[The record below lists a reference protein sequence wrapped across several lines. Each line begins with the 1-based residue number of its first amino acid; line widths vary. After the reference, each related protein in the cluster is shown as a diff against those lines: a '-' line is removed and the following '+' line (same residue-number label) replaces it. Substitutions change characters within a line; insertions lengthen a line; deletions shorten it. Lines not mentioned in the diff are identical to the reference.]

1 MDGAD
6 LMSLTEADPNAKP
19 SSTADWTPTEYDL
32 RDTWFAIAHARDVGA
47 QPTRRILHAQTCYL
61 WREDGV
67 IKACEFNPGRTAGDR
82 AEPSA
87 FTDGSG
93 YYPVVEQYGYAWL
106 WYGNPDRADVALL
119 PHIPF
124 LPRDGDVPA
133 YMRNTV
139 RFDACMALSV
149 ENLLDLTHADFLHG
163 EVLGGEGK
171 SDSDAV
177 SFEFTS
183 ETLTRVRMVTGR
195 PISPVMRWVGGVR
208 GKFQDFRSTLHV
220 HLRSG
225 TCISYPRFRPGFDI
239 PNVQPFV
246 PAGKRLSLV
255 NQAFN
260 LTGAPTPFR
269 QIMPRMAHTIAPQDN
284 MVMRPQNPRYD
295 RPSER
300 RDLHSR
306 FDTPGNRYRFLM
318 QQLWE
323 RQRAGDFSYLSDA
336 EPGGDIA
343 AALGLDA
350 QARSLV

>member
-1 MDGAD
+1 MTLAEPVRAE
-6 LMSLTEADPNAKP
+6 TESRAK
-19 SSTADWTPTEYDL
+19 SSRQADWTPTEFDL
-32 RDTWFAIAHARDVGA
+32 RDTWFAIAHARDVGPN
-47 QPTRRILHAQTCYL
+47 PTRRILHRQACYL
-61 WREDGV
+61 WRENGV
-67 IKACEFNPGRTAGDR
+67 IQATEFNPAQPPGAHS
-82 AEPSA
+82 APSA
-87 FTDGSG
+87 FTGGSG
-93 YYPVVEQYGYAWL
+93 FYPVVEQYGYAWL
-106 WYGNPDRADVALL
+106 WYGNPDHANEALL

-124 LPRDGDVPA
+124 LPKDGDVPG

-171 SDSDAV
+171 SDSDEV

-195 PISPVMRWVGGVR
+195 PVSPVMRWVGGVR

-225 TCISYPRFRPGFDI
+225 LCVSYPRFRPGFDI

-246 PAGKRLSLV
+246 PAGRRLSLV
-255 NQAFN
+255 NQVFN

-269 QIMPRMAHTIAPQDN
+269 QIMPRLSHTIAPQDN
-284 MVMRPQNPRYD
+284 MVMKPQNPRYSQ
-295 RPSER
+295 PSER

-323 RQRAGDFSYLSDA
+323 RQKAGDFSYQSDA
-336 EPGGDIA
+336 DPGGDIS

-350 QARSLV
+350 QARSIV